1 VFGGSFFFAIFRQ
14 IYSTKNL
21 TAQVVPKP
29 HPLPPLHCVAEGEKQ
44 VTGGLE
50 SLLSI
55 NMERRFRGKAV
66 LFQTT

>member
-1 VFGGSFFFAIFRQ
+1 MQQTLLV
-14 IYSTKNL
+14 

-44 VTGGLE
+44 ATGGLE

-55 NMERRFRGKAV
+55 LWLSITHKSVGEEKWGKMA
-66 LFQTT
+66 